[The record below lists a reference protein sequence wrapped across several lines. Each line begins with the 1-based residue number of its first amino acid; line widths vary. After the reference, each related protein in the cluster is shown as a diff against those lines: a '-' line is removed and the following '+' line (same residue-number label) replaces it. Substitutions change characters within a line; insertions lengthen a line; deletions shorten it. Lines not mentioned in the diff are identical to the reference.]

1 MARYARLT
9 GVFAAMLLVGLLLQ
23 PSRVAT
29 QTAAVV
35 FGSSSGLPQAVKS
48 TSNALWVSLQSVAS
62 AVTIS
67 LTNLITTSTDG
78 LLVQNTTAATGAV
91 TVQISPRI
99 RLLGNAWDTAASQ
112 SVAFFTEVLPVTAAT
127 PTGIWKLGYSLN
139 SAAASYPLTV
149 TSAGAM
155 VLTGGS
161 FSTSGGGNIT
171 ATGDLIGTN
180 FNVTT
185 GSVVANSK
193 SRISPAVTNGLIM
206 FSQNTYASPIAE
218 FNTGTAVPTVANC
231 SVGTTGTITTK
242 STNTAGEVNP
252 GSGSTSCD
260 VTFGAPAFTN
270 APFCVVTNETTE
282 GQGIISARTTLL
294 FTISGFTA
302 GDKFTWVCIGGV

>member
-62 AVTIS
+62 VVTIS

-78 LLVQNTTAATGAV
+78 LLVQNTTAATAGV
-91 TVQISPRI
+91 PVQISPRI
-99 RLLGNAWDTAASQ
+99 RLQGNAWDTAASQ
-112 SVAFFTEVLPVTAAT
+112 SVAFFVETLPATAAT
-127 PTGIWKLGYSLN
+127 PTGTFKLGYSLN
-139 SAAASYPLTV
+139 GAAATYPFTV
-149 TSAGAM
+149 SSAGA
-155 VLTGGS
+155 VTAALSGNFDSLNVSSVGFLRSNAFGNRLTLPADGLQR
-161 FSTSGGGNIT
+161 FVNNASTFT
-171 ATGDLIGTN
+171 
-180 FNVTT
+180 
-185 GSVVANSK
+185 
-193 SRISPAVTNGLIM
+193 
-206 FSQNTYASPIAE
+206 AE
-218 FNTGTAVPTVANC
+218 FNTGTAAPTVANC

-242 STNTAGEVNP
+242 STNLAGEVNP

-260 VTFGAPAFTN
+260 VTFGAPAWTN

-302 GDKFTWVCIGGV
+302 GDKFTWVCIGG